1 MSHMSGISRILYLL
15 YVSMPGPLQPL
26 LVVGEG
32 VAMTVVLVVVVEA
45 ARLEEAGAGGQVLL
59 GIHLSLELEA
69 VLEQV
74 VVLWTLRTG
83 TWIVDTDEDQLQY
96 T

>member
-1 MSHMSGISRILYLL
+1 MRFHWL
-15 YVSMPGPLQPL
+15 VL
-26 LVVGEG
+26 LV
-32 VAMTVVLVVVVEA
+32 A
-45 ARLEEAGAGGQVLL
+45 EEAGAGEQVLL

-83 TWIVDTDEDQLQY
+83 KWIVDTDEDQLQY

>member
-1 MSHMSGISRILYLL
+1 M
-15 YVSMPGPLQPL
+15 L
-26 LVVGEG
+26 LV
-32 VAMTVVLVVVVEA
+32 A
-45 ARLEEAGAGGQVLL
+45 EEAGAGEQVLL

-83 TWIVDTDEDQLQY
+83 TWIVDIDEDQLQY